1 MVNRYAL
8 TLIVVLYLSIG
19 NVSYAHQMFRD
30 SEQEYQTYA
39 NKDEFYIKND
49 YDFAA
54 EFSIEVFDKNMEAVD
69 SDEWRSN
76 VTDNTIRQ
84 NPGSVKTIK
93 LRFRPNNQE
102 RKYYVCT
109 KLQRA
114 QDLEINVL
122 SRICLRLLIHPTIIR

>member
-1 MVNRYAL
+1 
-8 TLIVVLYLSIG
+8 
-19 NVSYAHQMFRD
+19 MFRD
-30 SEQEYQTYA
+30 SEQDYQTY
-39 NKDEFYIKND
+39 NNGDEFYIKND

-54 EFSIEVFDKNMEAVD
+54 EFLIEIFDKNMQAVD

-76 VTDNTIRQ
+76 ATDNTIRQ
-84 NPGSVKTIK
+84 NPGSIKTMRV
-93 LRFRPNNQE
+93 RFRPSDEE

-122 SRICLRLLIHPTIIR
+122 SRICLRLLIHPTGIRG